1 MTDPNPQQPPSA
13 ARVPWKGPL
22 HVGMGQYENL
32 RAAYD
37 TLGNYTLEAYSTE
50 CVEIIVAILNS
61 HVDTAATLAAE
72 RAAHEETQRERDTA
86 NAALA
91 AARIENAAL
100 QAEIAWIQQSIRDI
114 IRSGASDALAAL
126 DAPPGG
132 AAGTTRESE

>member
-1 MTDPNPQQPPSA
+1 MPTNPQQPPNG
-13 ARVPWKGPL
+13 ARVLWKGPL

-37 TLGNYTLEAYSTE
+37 MLGNYTLEAYSTE

-61 HVDTAATLAAE
+61 HADPAAALAAE
-72 RAAHEETQRERDTA
+72 R
-86 NAALA
+86 AALA

-114 IRSGASDALAAL
+114 IRGASDALDALAAL
-126 DAPPGG
+126 DAPPGKG
-132 AAGTTRESE
+132 PTHGQ